1 LNKIDVSETEFKNP
15 DELFTI
21 VTKYVNSHDILVQ
34 SLDCSG
40 QGLAEGTKERRENC
54 WNNFVGSKGR
64 AKDVAIFACF
74 IIWEGRST
82 RWKSRRLPSNT
93 VRSSNLDSSLSD
105 STGSLEGRSSKRS
118 KKASEYLEVAAALNP
133 KETLAQET
141 SRKNLEVAQLG
152 LMQAKTKSV
161 EQKLL
166 IDAGQSLR
174 AAESHEITKLR
185 DAINDDS
192 FKLLPEPVRNTIM
205 KKYMDL
211 FVTGDV

>member
-1 LNKIDVSETEFKNP
+1 
-15 DELFTI
+15 
-21 VTKYVNSHDILVQ
+21 
-34 SLDCSG
+34 
-40 QGLAEGTKERRENC
+40 
-54 WNNFVGSKGR
+54 
-64 AKDVAIFACF
+64 
-74 IIWEGRST
+74 
-82 RWKSRRLPSNT
+82 
-93 VRSSNLDSSLSD
+93 
-105 STGSLEGRSSKRS
+105 
-118 KKASEYLEVAAALNP
+118 VAAALNP

-161 EQKLL
+161 EQKIL

>member
-1 LNKIDVSETEFKNP
+1 M
-15 DELFTI
+15 
-21 VTKYVNSHDILVQ
+21 
-34 SLDCSG
+34 
-40 QGLAEGTKERRENC
+40 
-54 WNNFVGSKGR
+54 GSKGR
-64 AKDVAIFACF
+64 AKDVAIFPCF